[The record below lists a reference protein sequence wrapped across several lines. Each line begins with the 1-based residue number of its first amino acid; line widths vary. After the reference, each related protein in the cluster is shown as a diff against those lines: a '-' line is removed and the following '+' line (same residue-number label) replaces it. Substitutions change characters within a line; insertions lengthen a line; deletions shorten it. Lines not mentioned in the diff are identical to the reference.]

1 MLDIIKKHVADFSA
15 SNWND
20 YKAAVAPDIIYV
32 EAATSLRV
40 QGVDDYL
47 KANQKW
53 KRAFPDAKGKVI
65 GGSFSG
71 DQVVAE
77 IEWEGT
83 QTGPLEGPMGTIG
96 PTGRKARVDA
106 VFVTTIRNG
115 KIVELHHYF
124 DMLTIL
130 TQLGVAPMMGA
141 GAQAPGKGDGQ
152 PSQRR
157 P

>member
-20 YKAAVAPDIIYV
+20 YKAAAAPDIIYV
-32 EAATSLRV
+32 EAATSSRV

-47 KANQKW
+47 KAVQKW
-53 KRAFPDAKGKVI
+53 KRAFPDAKGRVI
-65 GGSFSG
+65 GGTTSG
-71 DQVVAE
+71 EQVTAE

-83 QTGPLEGPMGTIG
+83 HTGPLEGPMGTIG
-96 PTGRKARVDA
+96 PTNRRARVNA

-115 KIVELHHYF
+115 KIVESHHYF
-124 DMLTIL
+124 DLLTIL
-130 TQLGVAPMMGA
+130 TQLGIAPMMGA
-141 GAQAPGKGDGQ
+141 GAQPQGKGDGQ
-152 PSQRR
+152 PQRR